1 VEIYRNGAPLALSV
15 AVGEW
20 QDPEAEPQA
29 SAAEGSSEAT
39 NRLGLDLA
47 LPTPVQ
53 RRERAIERGLV
64 VQRADGAA
72 ARAEIVVGD
81 VVLAMVV
88 GGRQVTLDKLE
99 DFNRLAAELK
109 PGQQVTLLIR
119 RADAT
124 SYVTLRAAR

>member
-1 VEIYRNGAPLALSV
+1 MVDFVVKLPGMTPLDAAPANPAHAGTVPKAASRRTSWVWLGVGTAAL
-15 AVGEW
+15 
-20 QDPEAEPQA
+20 
-29 SAAEGSSEAT
+29 
-39 NRLGLDLA
+39 L
-47 LPTPVQ
+47 
-53 RRERAIERGLV
+53 
-64 VQRADGAA
+64 
-72 ARAEIVVGD
+72 
-81 VVLAMVV
+81 VLAMVV

>member
-1 VEIYRNGAPLALSV
+1 
-15 AVGEW
+15 
-20 QDPEAEPQA
+20 
-29 SAAEGSSEAT
+29 
-39 NRLGLDLA
+39 
-47 LPTPVQ
+47 
-53 RRERAIERGLV
+53 V

-72 ARAEIVVGD
+72 ARAEIMAGD

-88 GGRQVTLDKLE
+88 GGRQVALDKLE
-99 DFNRLAAELK
+99 DFERIAGELK

>member
-1 VEIYRNGAPLALSV
+1 M
-15 AVGEW
+15 
-20 QDPEAEPQA
+20 
-29 SAAEGSSEAT
+29 
-39 NRLGLDLA
+39 
-47 LPTPVQ
+47 PTPVQ